1 MSLAPAEY
9 LIIVIILAIIGG
21 VLYLLLRGRGR

>member
-21 VLYLLLRGRGR
+21 ALYLFLRGRGR